1 MVTVKSSESK
11 LTEKH
16 LKLMSLRIRYYV
28 TGARRRNEV
37 PGGKHLDLTDAGKN
51 STTRTALTRKRHTS
65 RLGLLGFSAVKP
77 DQT

>member
-37 PGGKHLDLTDAGKN
+37 PEGKHLDLTDAGKN
-51 STTRTALTRKRHTS
+51 GKELHYENCTHEETPH
-65 RLGLLGFSAVKP
+65 
-77 DQT
+77 